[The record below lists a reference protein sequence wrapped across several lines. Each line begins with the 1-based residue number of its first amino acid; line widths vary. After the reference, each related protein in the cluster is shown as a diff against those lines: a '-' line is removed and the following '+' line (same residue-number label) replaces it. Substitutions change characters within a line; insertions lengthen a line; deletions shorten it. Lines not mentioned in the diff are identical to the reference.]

1 MTNNPIPENMR
12 GAFERSEH
20 PYHMWESLVSTPE
33 ALELVLAS
41 RESRIFENVARA
53 LSVRSMVHF
62 IGCGTSFFNAQA
74 SAYAYQML
82 TGRPAVAHDAF
93 EFVAYP
99 PPDIALS
106 AVVGVSHSGKT
117 AATVDGVR
125 LARAQGAV
133 TIGYTDYEGTPLAQE
148 ANFTIYSPNPEKQGP
163 KTRSYASSLLR
174 SYLLSA
180 ALLEDV
186 GEESEEL
193 TALLERAP
201 QLTQQ
206 VLDEHRQEMEQLA
219 ERFADH
225 ERIVIIGGGPQ
236 VATAGET
243 ALKLIETALIN
254 ADSWEIEEAVHG
266 TWVCLEEG
274 DLVVII
280 GTEGPSLE
288 KAQTLVKGF
297 KEIGVTLWGVTDVS
311 GALDGADHE
320 TVLPVDVPEWYAP
333 LFTMLPFYQFI
344 YYYTLASTDLH
355 PDRAPYVDPRYREAR
370 RIIRESTKT
379 V

>member
-320 TVLPVDVPEWYAP
+320 TVLPVEVPEWYAP

>member
-1 MTNNPIPENMR
+1 MTDNPIPENMR

-41 RESRIFENVARA
+41 RDSRIFANVARA

-62 IGCGTSFFNAQA
+62 IGCGTSYFNAQA

-99 PPDIALS
+99 PPDIGLS
-106 AVVGVSHSGKT
+106 VVVGVSHSGKT

-174 SYLLSA
+174 TYLLIA

-186 GEESEEL
+186 DEETEEL

-201 QLTQQ
+201 QLAQQ

-225 ERIVIIGGGPQ
+225 ERIVIVGGGPQ

-297 KEIGVTLWGVTDVS
+297 KEIGVTLWGVTDVP